1 MVTKIEHINKFIFI
15 LFPIT
20 FVTGPLI
27 PEILVL
33 FLICIFLIFKKN
45 TLKIQNFEFFEI
57 KWFIVF
63 SLLILIL
70 SFFSLDYFLSFKN
83 SLFYFRFILLFVFF
97 KIILEENK
105 NLIFTFHK
113 FLILFILF
121 LCADLLFQFI
131 NGKNFFGMESKYTNS
146 TRFSGLFGDEYIIGS
161 YLMKLLP
168 ILHFLYL
175 FLSEKK
181 NYKITLINII
191 LSTLIYLSILIS
203 GERTSLMHL
212 IIYIFLISF
221 LSNKILKINVIP
233 IFTLIL
239 LILILLHNNNN
250 LIKRNVFF
258 LSDQIYSFV
267 INVKSFG
274 KNNFYHNDNT
284 EFSNT
289 ENKTKK
295 NSSKNKNLRNNLSIY
310 NWLFASAYIGF
321 KEKPIIGY
329 GPNTFRKFCQTHK
342 IYYKEQ
348 IKRCSTH
355 PHNYYLQLL
364 SETGLVGFFIF
375 LIFYFYF
382 LKVIIFHI
390 FRKNKIMEHTIPLI
404 IGILIFFMPF
414 STSGNFFNNWIT
426 YLSFY
431 PIVFIIYLKSN
442 NRFFNNI

>member
-1 MVTKIEHINKFIFI
+1 MVTKIEHINKYIFI

-27 PEILVL
+27 PELLAL
-33 FLICIFLIFKKN
+33 FLIFSFLIFKKSA
-45 TLKIQNFEFFEI
+45 LKIQNFEFFEI

-70 SFFSLDYFLSFKN
+70 SFFSLDYYLSFKN

-105 NLIFTFHK
+105 NLLFIFHK

-131 NGKNFFGMESKYTNS
+131 NGKNFFGMETKYYNGA
-146 TRFSGLFGDEYIIGS
+146 RFSGLFGDEYIIGS

-168 ILHFLYL
+168 ILNFLYL

-191 LSTLIYLSILIS
+191 LLTLIYLSILIS
-203 GERTSLMHL
+203 GERTSIMHL
-212 IIYIFLISF
+212 IIYIFSISL
-221 LSNKILKINVIP
+221 LSKKILKINFIP
-233 IFTLIL
+233 IFALIL
-239 LILILLHNNNN
+239 VIFFLFLNNNN

-258 LSDQIYSFV
+258 LTDQIYSFV
-267 INVKSFG
+267 VNVK
-274 KNNFYHNDNT
+274 N
-284 EFSNT
+284 FSNT
-289 ENKTKK
+289 ENETIK
-295 NSSKNKNLRNNLSIY
+295 NSNKNQGTVNLSIY
-310 NWLFASAYIGF
+310 NWLFNSAYIGF

-342 IYYKEQ
+342 INYKEQ
-348 IKRCSTH
+348 IKRCSNH

-364 SETGLVGFFIF
+364 SETGMVGFFIF
-375 LIFYFYF
+375 LIFYLNF

-390 FRKNKIMEHTIPLI
+390 FKKNKIMEHTIPLI
-404 IGILIFFMPF
+404 IGILIFFIPF

-442 NRFFNNI
+442 NKFFNND

>member
-1 MVTKIEHINKFIFI
+1 MVTKIEHINKYIFI
-15 LFPIT
+15 LFPLT

-27 PEILVL
+27 PELLAL
-33 FLICIFLIFKKN
+33 FLIFSFLIFKKSA
-45 TLKIQNFEFFEI
+45 LKMKNFEFFEI
-57 KWFIVF
+57 KWFIIF

-70 SFFSLDYFLSFKN
+70 SFFSLNYYLSFKN

-105 NLIFTFHK
+105 NLLFTFHK

-121 LCADLLFQFI
+121 LCGDLIFQFI
-131 NGKNFFGMESKYTNS
+131 NGENFFGMNSKYDNGA
-146 TRFSGLFGDEYIIGS
+146 RFSGLFGDEYIIGS

-181 NYKITLINII
+181 NYKITLINTI
-191 LSTLIYLSILIS
+191 LSTLIYLSILFS

-221 LSNKILKINVIP
+221 LSKKILKMNFFPILVSILVI
-233 IFTLIL
+233 FFLFL
-239 LILILLHNNNN
+239 NNNN

-258 LSDQIYSFV
+258 LTDQINSFV
-267 INVKSFG
+267 INVK
-274 KNNFYHNDNT
+274 N
-284 EFSNT
+284 FSNT
-289 ENKTKK
+289 KNKSKK
-295 NSSKNKNLRNNLSIY
+295 NYNKNESSVNLSIY
-310 NWLFASAYIGF
+310 NWLFNSAYIGF

-329 GPNTFRKFCQTHK
+329 GPNTFRKFCQIHK
-342 IYYKEQ
+342 INYKEQ
-348 IKRCSTH
+348 VKRCSTH
-355 PHNYYLQLL
+355 PHNFYLQLL

-375 LIFYFYF
+375 LIFYLYF
-382 LKVIIFHI
+382 LKILIFHI
-390 FRKNKIMEHTIPLI
+390 FKKNKIMEHSIPLI
-404 IGILIFFMPF
+404 IGILIFFIPF

-431 PIVFIIYLKSN
+431 PIVFLIYLKSIN
-442 NRFFNNI
+442 KFFNNN

>member
-203 GERTSLMHL
+203 
-212 IIYIFLISF
+212 
-221 LSNKILKINVIP
+221 
-233 IFTLIL
+233 
-239 LILILLHNNNN
+239 
-250 LIKRNVFF
+250 
-258 LSDQIYSFV
+258 
-267 INVKSFG
+267 
-274 KNNFYHNDNT
+274 
-284 EFSNT
+284 
-289 ENKTKK
+289 
-295 NSSKNKNLRNNLSIY
+295 
-310 NWLFASAYIGF
+310 
-321 KEKPIIGY
+321 
-329 GPNTFRKFCQTHK
+329 C
-342 IYYKEQ
+342 
-348 IKRCSTH
+348 
-355 PHNYYLQLL
+355 
-364 SETGLVGFFIF
+364 
-375 LIFYFYF
+375 
-382 LKVIIFHI
+382 
-390 FRKNKIMEHTIPLI
+390 
-404 IGILIFFMPF
+404 
-414 STSGNFFNNWIT
+414 
-426 YLSFY
+426 
-431 PIVFIIYLKSN
+431 
-442 NRFFNNI
+442 